1 MIFKNFVDMHTHT
14 NNSFDGNYSI
24 EEMCDAAIE
33 KGIQVIAFTDHVEMD
48 FYTEKGYDKD
58 AENSYKDILRA
69 KEIYKDRIE
78 ICAGIELAEGT
89 YNKQVSEDLINSR
102 DYDFVIGSIHNLRNT
117 DDFCFLKYDGLDI
130 GYLLDTYFEELK
142 LLADWAKFDTFAH
155 LTYPLRY
162 IVGENKIPVNMDK
175 YQKDIDEILSI
186 LVSKDK
192 ALEINTSGLRQ
203 PIGITMPD
211 ESIVR
216 RFKELGG
223 KMITV
228 GSDSHF
234 TYHVG
239 AGIEEGM
246 KIAKNAGFDSVYI
259 FRKRQPVEIKII

>member
-14 NNSFDGNYSI
+14 NNSFDGNYPV
-24 EEMCDAAIE
+24 EEMCEAAIE
-33 KGIQVIAFTDHVEMD
+33 KGVKVIAFTDHVEMD
-48 FYTEKGYDKD
+48 FFREKGFDKD
-58 AENSYKDILRA
+58 AENSYKDIVRA
-69 KEIYKDRIE
+69 KEIYKDKLE
-78 ICAGIELAEGT
+78 VCVGVELGEPTYYTQEAEL
-89 YNKQVSEDLINSR
+89 LINSR
-102 DYDFVIGSIHNLRNT
+102 DYDFVIGSIHNLRKT
-117 DDFCFLKYDGLDI
+117 DDFCELKYDGLDVEA
-130 GYLLDTYFEELK
+130 LLDTYFNELK
-142 LLADWAKFDTFAH
+142 VLADWAKFDTFAH

-162 IVGENKIPVNMDK
+162 IVGENKIPVNMEK

-211 ESIVR
+211 ESIIR

-234 TYHVG
+234 TQHVG

-259 FRKRQPVEIKII
+259 FRKRQPVEVEII

>member
-1 MIFKNFVDMHTHT
+1 MIFKNFVDTHTHT
-14 NNSFDGNYSI
+14 INSFDGNYPI
-24 EEMCDAAIE
+24 EDMCDAAIE
-33 KGIQVIAFTDHVEMD
+33 KGIKIIAFTDHVEMD
-48 FYTEKGYDKD
+48 FYTEKGFDKD

-69 KEIYKDRIE
+69 KEIYKDRLD
-78 ICAGIELAEGT
+78 ICTGIELAQGT
-89 YNKQVSEDLINSR
+89 YKKDEAEALLASR
-102 DYDFVIGSIHNLRNT
+102 DYDFVIGSIHNLRAT
-117 DDFCFLKYDGLDI
+117 EDFCFLKYDGLDI
-130 GYLLDTYFEELK
+130 DYLLDNYFNELK

-162 IVGENKIPVNMDK
+162 IVGENKIPVDMTR

-186 LVSKDK
+186 LAAKDK

-234 TYHVG
+234 TEHLG

-246 KIAKNAGFDSVYI
+246 TIAKNAGFDSVVI
-259 FRKRQPVEIKII
+259 FKKRQPVEIEII

>member
-14 NNSFDGNYSI
+14 NNSFDGNYPI
-24 EEMCDAAIE
+24 EEMCEAAIE

-48 FYTEKGYDKD
+48 YFTEKGFDKD
-58 AENSYKDILRA
+58 AENSYKDMLRA
-69 KEIYKDRIE
+69 KEMYKDKIDL
-78 ICAGIELAEGT
+78 CVGIELGEPT
-89 YNKQVSEDLINSR
+89 YDVEASEALINSR
-102 DYDFVIGSIHNLRNT
+102 DYDFVIGSIHNLRKT
-117 DDFCFLKYDGLDI
+117 DDFCELKYEGMDI
-130 GYLLDTYFEELK
+130 EALLDKYFCELK

-162 IVGENKIPVNMDK
+162 IVGENKIPVNMQK

-186 LVSKDK
+186 LASKDK

-234 TYHVG
+234 TYHLG

-246 KIAKNAGFDSVYI
+246 KIAKNAGFDSVYV
-259 FRKRQPVEIKII
+259 FKKRQPVEIEII

>member
-14 NNSFDGNYSI
+14 NNSFDGNYPI
-24 EEMCDAAIE
+24 EEMCEAAIE
-33 KGIQVIAFTDHVEMD
+33 KGIQTIAFTDHVEMD
-48 FYTEKGYDKD
+48 YFKEKGFDKD
-58 AENSYKDILRA
+58 AENSYKDMLRA
-69 KEIYKDRIE
+69 KEMYKDRIE
-78 ICAGIELAEGT
+78 LCVGIELGEPT
-89 YNKQVSEDLINSR
+89 YDIETSEALINSR
-102 DYDFVIGSIHNLRNT
+102 DYDFVIGSIHNLRKT
-117 DDFCFLKYDGLDI
+117 DDFCELKYEGMDI
-130 GYLLDTYFEELK
+130 EALLDKYFYELK

-162 IVGENKIPVNMDK
+162 IVGENKIPVNMQK

-211 ESIVR
+211 ESIVK

-234 TYHVG
+234 TYHLG

-259 FRKRQPVEIKII
+259 FRKRQPVEIEII

>member
-1 MIFKNFVDMHTHT
+1 MIFKNFIDMHTHT
-14 NNSFDGNYSI
+14 NNSFDGNYPI
-24 EEMCDAAIE
+24 EEMCEAAIE
-33 KGIQVIAFTDHVEMD
+33 KGIQTIAFTDHVEMD
-48 FYTEKGYDKD
+48 YFKEKGFDKD
-58 AENSYKDILRA
+58 AENSYKDMLRA
-69 KEIYKDRIE
+69 KDIYKDRIE
-78 ICAGIELAEGT
+78 LCVGIELGEPT
-89 YNKQVSEDLINSR
+89 YDIEASEALINSR
-102 DYDFVIGSIHNLRNT
+102 DYDFVIGSIHNLRKT
-117 DDFCFLKYDGLDI
+117 DDFCELKYEGMDI
-130 GYLLDTYFEELK
+130 EALLDKYFYELK
-142 LLADWAKFDTFAH
+142 ILADWAKFDTFAH

-162 IVGENKIPVNMDK
+162 IVGENKIPVNMQK

-211 ESIVR
+211 ESIVK

-234 TYHVG
+234 TYHLG

-259 FRKRQPVEIKII
+259 FKKRRPVEIEII

>member
-14 NNSFDGNYSI
+14 NNSFDGNYPI
-24 EEMCDAAIE
+24 EEMCEAAIE

-48 FYTEKGYDKD
+48 YFTEKGFDKD
-58 AENSYKDILRA
+58 AENSYKDMLKA
-69 KEIYKDRIE
+69 KEMFKDKLDL
-78 ICAGIELAEGT
+78 CVGIELGEPT
-89 YNKQVSEDLINSR
+89 YDIEASEALINSR
-102 DYDFVIGSIHNLRNT
+102 DYDFVIGSIHNLRKT
-117 DDFCFLKYDGLDI
+117 DDFCELKYEGMDI
-130 GYLLDTYFEELK
+130 EALLDKYFYELK

-162 IVGENKIPVNMDK
+162 IVGENKIAVNMQK

-211 ESIVR
+211 ESMVK

-234 TYHVG
+234 TYHLG

-246 KIAKNAGFDSVYI
+246 KIAKNAGFDSVYV
-259 FRKRQPVEIKII
+259 FKKRQPVEIAIL

>member
-14 NNSFDGNYSI
+14 NNSFDGNYPV
-24 EEMCDAAIE
+24 EEMCEAAIE
-33 KGIQVIAFTDHVEMD
+33 KGVKVIAFTDHVEMD
-48 FYTEKGYDKD
+48 FFREKGFDKD
-58 AENSYKDILRA
+58 AENSYKDIVRA
-69 KEIYKDRIE
+69 KEIYKDKLE
-78 ICAGIELAEGT
+78 VCVGVELGEPTYDTQEAEL
-89 YNKQVSEDLINSR
+89 LINSR
-102 DYDFVIGSIHNLRNT
+102 DYDFVIGSIHNLRKT
-117 DDFCFLKYDGLDI
+117 DDFCELKYDGLDVEA
-130 GYLLDTYFEELK
+130 LLDTYFNELK

-162 IVGENKIPVNMDK
+162 IVGENKIPVNMGK

-211 ESIVR
+211 ESIIR

-234 TYHVG
+234 TQHVG

-259 FRKRQPVEIKII
+259 FRKRQPVEVEII

>member
-14 NNSFDGNYSI
+14 NNSFDGNYPI
-24 EEMCDAAIE
+24 EELCEAAIE
-33 KGIQVIAFTDHVEMD
+33 KGIKILAFTDHVEMD
-48 FYTEKGYDKD
+48 YFTEKGFDKD

-69 KEIYKDRIE
+69 KEMFKDRIDL
-78 ICAGIELAEGT
+78 CVGIELGEPT
-89 YNKQVSEDLINSR
+89 YDVKASEELITSR
-102 DYDFVIGSIHNLRNT
+102 DYDFVIGSIHNLRKT
-117 DDFCFLKYDGLDI
+117 DDFCELKYEGMEIDS
-130 GYLLDTYFEELK
+130 LLSTYFEELK
-142 LLADWAKFDTFAH
+142 ILADWAKFDTFAH

-162 IVGENKIPVNMDK
+162 IVGENKIAVDMSK
-175 YQKDIDEILSI
+175 YQKDIDEILAT

-234 TYHVG
+234 TAHMG

-246 KIAKNAGFDSVYI
+246 LLAKKCGFDSVYV
-259 FRKRQPVEIKII
+259 FKKRQPVEIEIV

>member
-1 MIFKNFVDMHTHT
+1 MVFKNIVDVHMHTK
-14 NNSFDGNYSI
+14 NSFDGNYPV
-24 EEMCDAAIE
+24 EDMCDAAVE
-33 KGIQVIAFTDHVEMD
+33 KGIKVIAFTDHVEID
-48 FYTEKGYDKD
+48 YFREKGFDKD
-58 AENSYKDILRA
+58 AENSYNDIIRA
-69 KEIYKDRIE
+69 KEIYKDKIE
-78 ICAGIELAEGT
+78 VCVGIELGEPTYDIKEAEL
-89 YNKQVSEDLINSR
+89 LINSH
-102 DYDFVIGSIHNLRNT
+102 DYDFVIGSIHNLRKT
-117 DDFCFLKYDGLDI
+117 DDFCELKYEGLDVEA
-130 GYLLDTYFEELK
+130 LLDKYFYELK

-162 IVGENKIPVNMDK
+162 IVGENKIPVNMQK

-186 LVSKDK
+186 LISKDK

-234 TYHVG
+234 TQHVG
-239 AGIEEGM
+239 AGIQEGLA
-246 KIAKNAGFDSVYI
+246 IAKNAGFDCVYI
-259 FRKRQPVEIKII
+259 FRKRQPVEIEII

>member
-14 NNSFDGNYSI
+14 NNSFDGNYPI
-24 EEMCDAAIE
+24 EEMCEAAIE

-48 FYTEKGYDKD
+48 YFVEKGFDKD
-58 AENSYKDILRA
+58 AENSYKDMLRA
-69 KEIYKDRIE
+69 KEIYKDKIDL
-78 ICAGIELAEGT
+78 CVGIELGEPT
-89 YNKQVSEDLINSR
+89 YDIEASEALINSR
-102 DYDFVIGSIHNLRNT
+102 DYDFVIGSIHNLRKT
-117 DDFCFLKYDGLDI
+117 DDFCELKYEGMDI
-130 GYLLDTYFEELK
+130 EALLDKYFYELK

-162 IVGENKIPVNMDK
+162 IVGENKIPVDMQK
-175 YQKDIDEILSI
+175 YQKDIDEVLSI

-211 ESIVR
+211 ESIVK
-216 RFKELGG
+216 RFRELGG

-234 TYHVG
+234 TYHLG

-246 KIAKNAGFDSVYI
+246 KIAKNAGFDSV
-259 FRKRQPVEIKII
+259 FVFKKRQPVEIEII

>member
-14 NNSFDGNYSI
+14 NNSFDGNYPI
-24 EEMCDAAIE
+24 EEMCEAAIE

-48 FYTEKGYDKD
+48 YFTEKGFDKD
-58 AENSYKDILRA
+58 AENSYKDMLRA
-69 KEIYKDRIE
+69 KEMYKDKIDL
-78 ICAGIELAEGT
+78 CVGIELGEPT
-89 YNKQVSEDLINSR
+89 YDIEASEALINSR
-102 DYDFVIGSIHNLRNT
+102 DYDFVIGSIHNLRKT
-117 DDFCFLKYDGLDI
+117 DDFCELKYEGMDI
-130 GYLLDTYFEELK
+130 EALLDKYFYELK

-162 IVGENKIPVNMDK
+162 IVGENKIPVNMKK

-186 LVSKDK
+186 LASKDK

-234 TYHVG
+234 TYHLG

-246 KIAKNAGFDSVYI
+246 KIAKNAGFDSVYV
-259 FRKRQPVEIKII
+259 FKKRQPVEIEII